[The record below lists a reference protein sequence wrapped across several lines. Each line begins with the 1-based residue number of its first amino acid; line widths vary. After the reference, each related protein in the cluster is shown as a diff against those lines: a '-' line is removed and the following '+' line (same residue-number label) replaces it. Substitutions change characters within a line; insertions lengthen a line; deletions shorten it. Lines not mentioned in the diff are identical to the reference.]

1 MSGALH
7 VFAGKVYSRV
17 IMKSVAAL
25 IAAVMLMIGTAAAQP
40 CAGRLE
46 PEKKKSPKPL
56 PSTAAGGAIITYW
69 IVGLGDPNATACSA
83 YDGHRVQ
90 LTNTIRARQAG
101 EGRTFQWWESFFD
114 RYTDNRWNWTGSAK
128 SGGRDWKVAGAIGDL
143 RVRCENRFDCAAKNH
158 DLKAWLAANFAE
170 GAAVRLGS
178 TPNGRY
184 DVYRVESGLDVH
196 TEVYHLFHD
205 AAVLTLR
212 NDRRIAVREGDSRLL
227 FRIDTLAERL
237 RFTTPTATGEVIY
250 AIFNDAK
257 LKRGIPEL

>member
-1 MSGALH
+1 
-7 VFAGKVYSRV
+7 
-17 IMKSVAAL
+17 MKSVATL
-25 IAAVMLMIGTAAAQP
+25 IAAVMLMTGTAAAQP

-46 PEKKKSPKPL
+46 PEPMNISGSL
-56 PSTAAGGAIITYW
+56 PSRAAGGAIITYW
-69 IVGLGDPNATACSA
+69 IVGLGDPNATACFA

-101 EGRTFQWWESFFD
+101 EGRTFYWWENFFD
-114 RYTDNRWNWTGSAK
+114 GYTKNRWNWTGSAT
-128 SGGRDWKVAGAIGDL
+128 SGGRNWNVAGAIGDL

-196 TEVYHLFHD
+196 AEVFRLFHD

-227 FRIDTLAERL
+227 FRIDTLAEKL

-250 AIFNDAK
+250 TIFNDAK
-257 LKRGIPEL
+257 LKLGIPEV